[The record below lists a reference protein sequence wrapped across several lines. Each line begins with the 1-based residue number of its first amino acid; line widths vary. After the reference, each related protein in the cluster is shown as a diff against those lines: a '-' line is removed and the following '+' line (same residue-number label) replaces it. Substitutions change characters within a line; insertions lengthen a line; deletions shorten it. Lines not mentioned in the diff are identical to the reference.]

1 MAPTAAQIS
10 VALAALRTQATGWA
24 ERATT
29 TAGLA
34 TEVTGYKYTELEA
47 GLFDGF
53 IEEYN
58 KIIDLVETRLKEG
71 ELALKEMART
81 LNTVADV
88 YEQEDLA
95 REHATRNLY

>member
-1 MAPTAAQIS
+1 M
-10 VALAALRTQATGWA
+10 
-24 ERATT
+24 
-29 TAGLA
+29 
-34 TEVTGYKYTELEA
+34 EA